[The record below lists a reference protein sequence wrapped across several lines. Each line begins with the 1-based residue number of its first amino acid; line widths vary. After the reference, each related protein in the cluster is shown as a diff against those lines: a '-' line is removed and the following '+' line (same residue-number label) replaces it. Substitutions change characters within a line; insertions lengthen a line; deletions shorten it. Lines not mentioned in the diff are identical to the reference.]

1 MCVLTL
7 CLHYASYSVNDAVY
21 IENMPHLSRDLR
33 NNISLLVLSENI
45 HWNSVSEWYKL
56 LNIFNGHTYLS
67 HIRVY
72 KYLNMII
79 NTILRKKNSRK
90 DNK

>member
-1 MCVLTL
+1 MF
-7 CLHYASYSVNDAVY
+7 AAGKRSAFNSYSFKDFFYKY
-21 IENMPHLSRDLR
+21 IY
-33 NNISLLVLSENI
+33 ISLLVLSENI

-56 LNIFNGHTYLS
+56 LNIINGHTYLS

-79 NTILRKKNSRK
+79 NTILRKKFKKR
-90 DNK
+90 